1 MADKAT
7 VIKQPISEILGKTYN
22 IPEYQR
28 GYRWEEDQVN
38 KLLDDLLEFY
48 NKIFSKCS
56 EEIYCLQPLVIKDNK
71 GVFDVIDGQQR
82 LTTLNILLT
91 CLNET
96 NNFSL
101 QYASR
106 PNSADFLKDIKKKS
120 SIDAAQNADY
130 FHMVGAMKIIKKWIA
145 ANKNIIDDGSFIQ
158 VLHNRVKFIQY
169 KLGTNDDAIET
180 FKRLNIGKISL
191 TESELVK
198 ALLLNSNN
206 FKSEQTD
213 RKKMLTLAE
222 MANEWDEI
230 EYRLQDDKFW
240 LFFHE
245 NGYRKNTR
253 IDYILD
259 LVRILDKGDITI
271 EKNLAYPTLEY
282 FEKRLSNTDRFD
294 AVDKCWKEISE
305 YFNVIEEWY
314 NDDEIYHY
322 IGYICSINKPENDKK
337 EYSTWKYIIAFL
349 NEYKKNNC
357 TKDSFKQY
365 LKEKITESIE
375 DKTLDLT
382 YSYEDKKHLSKTK
395 AKPLLLLHN
404 ILTVLEQ
411 NKMLRESRYELSDFN
426 RFPFHL
432 YNRESWDVEHI
443 RPNNVQTF
451 SGEREKT
458 DRMRFAYV
466 NYMYYK
472 NDTNK
477 KKNIED
483 KYIDYKD
490 KFVNGSVQD
499 EINAFNILWE
509 EIDKLD
515 ESELDDADKNRIWNY
530 VLLDSHTNREYGN
543 SCYAIKRDFV
553 FEKQRGVKP
562 VLEVDGKTGEMKK
575 KDVSDISFVPVCT
588 GKVFSKSYTVY
599 PDNLSAWTEDDA
611 KAYEDDLFRLLQKF
625 GLNVSR

>member
-1 MADKAT
+1 MADEAT

-48 NKIFSKCS
+48 YKTFGKNS

-71 GVFDVIDGQQR
+71 GVYDVIDGQQR

-106 PNSADFLKDIKKKS
+106 PNSADFIKDIKKKT

-130 FHMVGAMKIIKKWIA
+130 FHMVGAMEIIKDWIV

-169 KLGTNDDAIET
+169 ELGTKDDAIET

-222 MANEWDEI
+222 MASEWDEI

-245 NGYRKNTR
+245 NGYKKNTR

-259 LVRILDKGDITI
+259 LVRILDKGNITI

-282 FEKRLSNTDRFD
+282 FEKRISAEDRFD
-294 AVDKCWKEISE
+294 AVDKCWKEITE

-314 NDDEIYHY
+314 NDDELYHY
-322 IGYICSINKPENDKK
+322 IGYLCSINKPESDKK
-337 EYSTWKYIIAFL
+337 AYSTRDYIIAFL
-349 NEYKKNNC
+349 REYKKNNC

-365 LKEKITESIE
+365 LKEKITESI
-375 DKTLDLT
+375 DDITLDLT
-382 YSYEDKKHLSKTK
+382 YSYEDNNHLSKTK

-411 NKMLRESRYELSDFN
+411 NEVLRESRYKLSEFN

-432 YNRESWDVEHI
+432 YNKESWDVEHI

-451 SGEREKT
+451 TGEREKT

-466 NYMYYK
+466 NHEYYK
-472 NDTNK
+472 GE
-477 KKNIED
+477 IEGEYV
-483 KYIDYKD
+483 KYLDMFKS
-490 KFVNGSVQD
+490 GSVDD

-515 ESELDDADKNRIWNY
+515 KSELDDADKNRIWNY

-553 FEKQRGVKP
+553 IKKQMGVKP
-562 VLEVDGKTGEMKK
+562 VLKVDNKTG
-575 KDVSDISFVPVCT
+575 DVKEEAETDISFVPVCT
-588 GKVFSKSYTVY
+588 RKVFSKSYTVY
-599 PDNLSAWTEDDA
+599 PNNLSAWTNCDA
-611 KAYEDDLFRLLQKF
+611 ESYEDDLYKLLKKF
-625 GLNVSR
+625 GLNVRGKKL